1 MRKEYVITIILL
13 TVLAACGAPASA
25 SCPCTTIDTD
35 TINGSIYYKSC
46 NSWPGDGVIGHRY
59 KTCTF
64 TDVPAGVKI
73 ARVHTGIWMLGSG
86 NVEITVNGTASG
98 PRAASGTCNCNA
110 INDPDMHDYCTGSD
124 VGFITYDATEDIP
137 TDGGDVTVKVESTN
151 AADGRI
157 YTIALLV
164 VYENVSLPS
173 MTYWINEGARFS
185 PTTTGFAGPYS
196 EADVTDVTY
205 WTLGVPHGIDDGSGN
220 AFLNSNGIGHWDH
233 HEGGS
238 FYDLYRW
245 DDISPDYL
253 NEPNDQMS
261 HPEASEY
268 DRLSTAVFMLERGGG
283 GDTTPPASVTN
294 LQNITYEQTYIN
306 WTWIDP
312 DDADFSCVMVYL
324 NGVPKPNV
332 TKGVQYYNATALSP
346 NNSFEIAT
354 HTVDT
359 TGNINQTWVNYTAWT
374 AQSQDTTPPASITN
388 LANSTEN
395 FRINWTWDN
404 PADSDFNHT
413 MVYID
418 NGWVLNTSESF
429 YNDSYSA
436 HATKTISTHTVDE
449 TGNVNSTWVNQT
461 TTLPNNLPILD
472 PIGDKVVNET
482 ETLTIDAD
490 ATDTDS
496 DTLTYSCNHTDLF
509 ADFNS
514 ATGAGNWTPGY
525 GDSGIYYIDF
535 GASDGYGGIDN
546 ETVRITVTNE
556 SQGGI
561 CGDVNDDGV
570 VNWTDVETLWY
581 DYADHPYPGAYT
593 ITNEWA
599 ADVNCDGVINMADVM
614 TLWYDVKDY
623 PNAGDYEVNCCG

>member
-1 MRKEYVITIILL
+1 
-13 TVLAACGAPASA
+13 
-25 SCPCTTIDTD
+25 
-35 TINGSIYYKSC
+35 
-46 NSWPGDGVIGHRY
+46 
-59 KTCTF
+59 
-64 TDVPAGVKI
+64 
-73 ARVHTGIWMLGSG
+73 
-86 NVEITVNGTASG
+86 
-98 PRAASGTCNCNA
+98 
-110 INDPDMHDYCTGSD
+110 
-124 VGFITYDATEDIP
+124 
-137 TDGGDVTVKVESTN
+137 
-151 AADGRI
+151 
-157 YTIALLV
+157 
-164 VYENVSLPS
+164 
-173 MTYWINEGARFS
+173 
-185 PTTTGFAGPYS
+185 
-196 EADVTDVTY
+196 
-205 WTLGVPHGIDDGSGN
+205 
-220 AFLNSNGIGHWDH
+220 
-233 HEGGS
+233 
-238 FYDLYRW
+238 
-245 DDISPDYL
+245 
-253 NEPNDQMS
+253 
-261 HPEASEY
+261 
-268 DRLSTAVFMLERGGG
+268 
-283 GDTTPPASVTN
+283 
-294 LQNITYEQTYIN
+294 
-306 WTWIDP
+306 
-312 DDADFSCVMVYL
+312 
-324 NGVPKPNV
+324 
-332 TKGVQYYNATALSP
+332 
-346 NNSFEIAT
+346 
-354 HTVDT
+354 
-359 TGNINQTWVNYTAWT
+359 
-374 AQSQDTTPPASITN
+374 
-388 LANSTEN
+388 
-395 FRINWTWDN
+395 
-404 PADSDFNHT
+404 